1 MQISD
6 EYSPLELTPEQLQG
20 DVEQVLAYLARH
32 LDTLNEQT
40 AWELASA
47 NAGEV
52 APREAIPRQ
61 SSEIETILDD
71 FFNKRVNPSYN
82 PSCGG
87 YLAYVPGGGLP
98 HAAIADLMSGILNK
112 FVTLWQVAP
121 GFANIEADVVR
132 WFTQLIGYTDVSGGY
147 LTTGGSM
154 ANWSA
159 IVTARRIKLPD
170 NFLDGII
177 YTTAQ
182 AHHSVTKAAVLAG
195 FPEANIRIIDTIN
208 WSLDLQSLQKQV
220 KLDSE
225 AGCQPF
231 LVVANAGTTN
241 TGAIDNL
248 EAIADFCSSQNLWL
262 HTDAA
267 YGGFF
272 MLTERGRACLQGI
285 ELSDSITLDPHK
297 GLFLPYGTGCLLVKD
312 VTHLE
317 EAHKVTAKY
326 LPPFQQDAD
335 RVDFCGISPE
345 LSRDFRGL
353 RVWLPFK
360 LFGAETFTAYLDE
373 KLDLC
378 QHAFASIS
386 HLEHIE
392 VLAAP
397 ELSTFAF
404 RFNPA
409 GETLAP
415 EQLNELN
422 REFLTELNRS
432 KRFLLSA
439 TYLDDVFAIRVC
451 VLSFRTHLSHVDCVI
466 DEVCRVTSRF
476 ADRDLT

>member
-32 LDTLNEQT
+32 LDTLNEQA

-71 FFNKRVNPSYN
+71 LFNKRVNPSYN

-208 WSLDLQSLQKQV
+208 
-220 KLDSE
+220 
-225 AGCQPF
+225 C
-231 LVVANAGTTN
+231 
-241 TGAIDNL
+241 I
-248 EAIADFCSSQNLWL
+248 
-262 HTDAA
+262 
-267 YGGFF
+267 
-272 MLTERGRACLQGI
+272 
-285 ELSDSITLDPHK
+285 
-297 GLFLPYGTGCLLVKD
+297 PYPIG
-312 VTHLE
+312 
-317 EAHKVTAKY
+317 
-326 LPPFQQDAD
+326 
-335 RVDFCGISPE
+335 
-345 LSRDFRGL
+345 
-353 RVWLPFK
+353 
-360 LFGAETFTAYLDE
+360 
-373 KLDLC
+373 
-378 QHAFASIS
+378 
-386 HLEHIE
+386 
-392 VLAAP
+392 
-397 ELSTFAF
+397 
-404 RFNPA
+404 N
-409 GETLAP
+409 
-415 EQLNELN
+415 
-422 REFLTELNRS
+422 
-432 KRFLLSA
+432 
-439 TYLDDVFAIRVC
+439 
-451 VLSFRTHLSHVDCVI
+451 
-466 DEVCRVTSRF
+466 
-476 ADRDLT
+476 